1 MVENKRL
8 TFETEIGM
16 SIERNEDCPTCSICW
31 NCDIKVKDCKYF
43 NDAIEKLAKYESIGT
58 LEDFKILKSK
68 EENFEVLEK
77 EAYDRGYAQGIIQG
91 RLDAKTMKENSDGC
105 IGCAFV
111 NVNSWEMPCE
121 KCKRNA
127 YDYWKSK

>member
-8 TFETEIGM
+8 TFETEIGI
-16 SIERNEDCPTCSICW
+16 SIDKNEDCPTCSICW

-77 EAYDRGYAQGIIQG
+77 EAYDRGWKDCDRKQDEQYERKG
-91 RLDAKTMKENSDGC
+91 RYPW
-105 IGCAFV
+105 I
-111 NVNSWEMPCE
+111 
-121 KCKRNA
+121 
-127 YDYWKSK
+127 